1 MKKKENL
8 QLKKWNMKRFK
19 LLNTQQL
26 FVSVLLFLS
35 ITTNAQNNLT
45 LENVL
50 AITLKENIDIKIK
63 TNELN
68 QVENYEKVGVLGVLP
83 RIKINGSSSVNNGTS
98 SLEFATDDFPS
109 INDAS
114 SESTSI
120 NGNIEFSY
128 NLFNGLGSIYTYQKL
143 KKQSDLK
150 STELLIQIEQAL
162 IKTAKQ
168 YYDIAYLQEQ
178 NKIYSDLLGVSK
190 ERYERVKI
198 QNEFGNASKLDL
210 LSAEIDL
217 NKDSVNLINSNY
229 DLKVAKNQLNQ
240 TLNRELT
247 LDFNVDNKV
256 EINSNLLYSDLNKEI
271 QKNNNNI
278 LFQQY
283 LIEVS
288 KKDKK
293 INSSSIFPQV
303 NISAQYGYNNTE
315 SNTSLILDQTSL
327 GLTGYINFTWDI
339 FDGLARGKINQN
351 KKIEIESNKLQLIAI
366 EQEIQKEFNSTYQL
380 YSNSINLIDIERR
393 NQSNSEKFFER
404 AKEQFY
410 QGQLSRND
418 FRLAQID
425 LSMSKNR
432 LNQTLYTAK
441 IAELNLYRLSGK
453 ILEKASD

>member
-1 MKKKENL
+1 
-8 QLKKWNMKRFK
+8 MKRFK

-178 NKIYSDLLGVSK
+178 NKIYSDLLDVSK
-190 ERYERVKI
+190 ERYDRVKI

-315 SNTSLILDQTSL
+315 SNTSLILDQTNL

-393 NQSNSEKFFER
+393 NQSTSEKFFER

-453 ILEKASD
+453 ILEKASY

>member
-19 LLNTQQL
+19 LLNTQRL

-35 ITTNAQNNLT
+35 ITINAQNNLT

-143 KKQSDLK
+143 KKQRDLK

-178 NKIYSDLLGVSK
+178 NKIYSDLLDVSK
-190 ERYERVKI
+190 ERYERIKI

-256 EINSNLLYSDLNKEI
+256 EINSNLVYSDLNKEI

-393 NQSNSEKFFER
+393 NQSTSEKFFER

-432 LNQTLYTAK
+432 LNQILYTAK

-453 ILEKASD
+453 ILDKTN

>member
-1 MKKKENL
+1 
-8 QLKKWNMKRFK
+8 MKRFK

-35 ITTNAQNNLT
+35 ITINAQNNLT

-68 QVENYEKVGVLGVLP
+68 QVENYEKVGILGVLP

-178 NKIYSDLLGVSK
+178 NKIYSDLLDVSK

-393 NQSNSEKFFER
+393 NQSTSEKFFER

-453 ILEKASD
+453 ILDKASD

>member
-1 MKKKENL
+1 
-8 QLKKWNMKRFK
+8 MKRFK

-178 NKIYSDLLGVSK
+178 NKIYSDLLDVSK

-393 NQSNSEKFFER
+393 NQSTSEKFFER

-453 ILEKASD
+453 ILDKASD

>member
-1 MKKKENL
+1 
-8 QLKKWNMKRFK
+8 MKRFK

-178 NKIYSDLLGVSK
+178 NKIYSDLLDVSK

-393 NQSNSEKFFER
+393 NQSTSEKFFER

-453 ILEKASD
+453 ILEKASY

>member
-1 MKKKENL
+1 
-8 QLKKWNMKRFK
+8 MKRFK
-19 LLNTQQL
+19 FPKRLYLSVSIL
-26 FVSVLLFLS
+26 FILSVS
-35 ITTNAQNNLT
+35 INAQNSLS
-45 LENVL
+45 LENAL

-83 RIKINGSSSVNNGTS
+83 RIKINGSASTNKGNSSI
-98 SLEFATDDFPS
+98 EFATNDFPS
-109 INDAS
+109 IDDVN
-114 SESTSI
+114 SESTSL

-178 NKIYSDLLGVSK
+178 NKILNELLDVSK
-190 ERYERVKI
+190 ERYERIKV
-198 QNEFGNASKLDL
+198 QSEFGNASKLDL

-217 NKDSVNLINSNY
+217 NKDSVNLMNSDYN
-229 DLKVAKNQLNQ
+229 LQVAKNQLNQ

-247 LDFNVDNKV
+247 LDFNVENKV
-256 EINSNLLYSDLNKEI
+256 EINSNLVYADLNKQI
-271 QKNNNNI
+271 QNNNNNI

-293 INSSSIFPQV
+293 INSISILPKI
-303 NISAQYGYNNTE
+303 NISGQYGYNNTE
-315 SNTSLILDQTSL
+315 SNTSLILDQTNL

-339 FDGLARGKINQN
+339 FDGMAKRKITQN
-351 KKIEIESNKLQLIAI
+351 KKIEIESNKLQLKAI
-366 EQEIQKEFNSTYQL
+366 KQEIQKEFNSTFKQ
-380 YSNSINLIDIERR
+380 YSNSINLIDIEKR
-393 NQSNSEKFFER
+393 NQVTSEKFFER

-453 ILEKASD
+453 ILDKTSE

>member
-1 MKKKENL
+1 
-8 QLKKWNMKRFK
+8 MKRFK
-19 LLNTQQL
+19 LLNTQRL

-35 ITTNAQNNLT
+35 ITINAQNNLT

-178 NKIYSDLLGVSK
+178 NKIYSDLLDVSK
-190 ERYERVKI
+190 ERYERIKI

-256 EINSNLLYSDLNKEI
+256 EINSNLVYSDLNKEI

-393 NQSNSEKFFER
+393 NQSTSEKFFER

-453 ILEKASD
+453 ILEKASY

>member
-1 MKKKENL
+1 
-8 QLKKWNMKRFK
+8 MKRFK
-19 LLNTQQL
+19 FPKRLYLSVSIL
-26 FVSVLLFLS
+26 FILSVS
-35 ITTNAQNNLT
+35 INAQNSLS
-45 LENVL
+45 LENAL

-83 RIKINGSSSVNNGTS
+83 RIKINGAASANKGNSSI
-98 SLEFATDDFPS
+98 EFATNDFPS
-109 INDAS
+109 IDDAS
-114 SESTSI
+114 SESTSL

-178 NKIYSDLLGVSK
+178 NKILNELLDVSK
-190 ERYERVKI
+190 ERYERIKV
-198 QNEFGNASKLDL
+198 QSEFGNASKLDL

-217 NKDSVNLINSNY
+217 NKDSINLMNSDYN
-229 DLKVAKNQLNQ
+229 LLVAKNQLNQ

-247 LDFNVDNKV
+247 LDFNVENKV
-256 EINSNLLYSDLNKEI
+256 EINSNLVYDDLNKQI
-271 QKNNNNI
+271 QNNNNNI

-293 INSSSIFPQV
+293 INSVSILPKI
-303 NISAQYGYNNTE
+303 NISGQYGYNNTE
-315 SNTSLILDQTSL
+315 SNTSLILDQTNL

-339 FDGLARGKINQN
+339 FDGMAKRKITQN
-351 KKIEIESNKLQLIAI
+351 KKIEIESNKLQLKAI
-366 EQEIQKEFNSTYQL
+366 KQEIQKEFNSTFKQ
-380 YSNSINLIDIERR
+380 YSNSINLIDIEKR
-393 NQSNSEKFFER
+393 NQETSEKFFER

-453 ILEKASD
+453 ILDKTSE

>member
-1 MKKKENL
+1 
-8 QLKKWNMKRFK
+8 MKRFK
-19 LLNTQQL
+19 FPKRLYLSVSIL
-26 FVSVLLFLS
+26 FILS
-35 ITTNAQNNLT
+35 ASINAQNSLS
-45 LENVL
+45 LENAL

-83 RIKINGSSSVNNGTS
+83 RIKINGAASANKGNSSI
-98 SLEFATDDFPS
+98 EFATDEFPS
-109 INDAS
+109 IDNVN
-114 SESTSI
+114 SESTSL

-178 NKIYSDLLGVSK
+178 NKILNELLDVSK
-190 ERYERVKI
+190 ERYERIKV
-198 QNEFGNASKLDL
+198 QSEFGNASKLDL

-217 NKDSVNLINSNY
+217 NKDSVNLMNSDYN
-229 DLKVAKNQLNQ
+229 LLVAKNQLNQ

-247 LDFNVDNKV
+247 LDFNVENKV
-256 EINSNLLYSDLNKEI
+256 EINSNLVYADLNKQI
-271 QKNNNNI
+271 QNNNNNI

-293 INSSSIFPQV
+293 INSVSILPKI
-303 NISAQYGYNNTE
+303 NISGQYGYNNTE
-315 SNTSLILDQTSL
+315 SNTSLILDQTNL

-339 FDGLARGKINQN
+339 FDGMAKRKITQN
-351 KKIEIESNKLQLIAI
+351 KKIEIESNKLQLTAI
-366 EQEIQKEFNSTYQL
+366 KQEIQKEFNSTFKQ
-380 YSNSINLIDIERR
+380 YSNSINLIDIEKR
-393 NQSNSEKFFER
+393 NQATSEKFFER

-418 FRLAQID
+418 FRVAQID

-453 ILEKASD
+453 ILDKTSE

>member
-1 MKKKENL
+1 
-8 QLKKWNMKRFK
+8 MKRFK
-19 LLNTQQL
+19 LLKTKYF

-35 ITTNAQNNLT
+35 ITINAQNNLT

-178 NKIYSDLLGVSK
+178 NKIYSDLLDVSK

-393 NQSNSEKFFER
+393 NQSTSEKFFER

-453 ILEKASD
+453 ILEKASY

>member
-1 MKKKENL
+1 
-8 QLKKWNMKRFK
+8 MKRFK
-19 LLNTQQL
+19 FPKRLYLSVSIL
-26 FVSVLLFLS
+26 FILSVS
-35 ITTNAQNNLT
+35 INAQNSLS
-45 LENVL
+45 LENAL

-83 RIKINGSSSVNNGTS
+83 RIKINGSASTNKGNSSI
-98 SLEFATDDFPS
+98 EFATNDFPS
-109 INDAS
+109 IDDVN
-114 SESTSI
+114 SESTSL

-178 NKIYSDLLGVSK
+178 NKILNELLDVSK
-190 ERYERVKI
+190 ERYERIKV
-198 QNEFGNASKLDL
+198 QSEFGNASKLDL

-217 NKDSVNLINSNY
+217 NKDSVNLINSDYN
-229 DLKVAKNQLNQ
+229 LLLAKNQLNQ
-240 TLNRELT
+240 TLNRQLT
-247 LDFNVDNKV
+247 LDFYVENKV
-256 EINSNLLYSDLNKEI
+256 EINSNLVYADLNKQI
-271 QKNNNNI
+271 QNNNNNI

-293 INSSSIFPQV
+293 INSVSILPKI
-303 NISAQYGYNNTE
+303 NISGQYGYNNTE
-315 SNTSLILDQTSL
+315 SNTSLILDQTNL

-339 FDGLARGKINQN
+339 FDGMAKRKITQN
-351 KKIEIESNKLQLIAI
+351 KKIEIESNKLQLTAI
-366 EQEIQKEFNSTYQL
+366 KQEIQKEFNSTFKQ
-380 YSNSINLIDIERR
+380 YSNSINLIDIEKR
-393 NQSNSEKFFER
+393 NQVTSEKFFER

-418 FRLAQID
+418 FRVAQID

-453 ILEKASD
+453 ILDKTSE

>member
-1 MKKKENL
+1 
-8 QLKKWNMKRFK
+8 MKRFK
-19 LLNTQQL
+19 LLKTKYF

-35 ITTNAQNNLT
+35 ITINAQNNLT

-68 QVENYEKVGVLGVLP
+68 QVENYEKVGILGVLP

-178 NKIYSDLLGVSK
+178 NKIYSDLLDVSK

-198 QNEFGNASKLDL
+198 QNQFGNASKLDL

-393 NQSNSEKFFER
+393 NQSTSEKFFER

-453 ILEKASD
+453 ILEKASY

>member
-1 MKKKENL
+1 
-8 QLKKWNMKRFK
+8 MKRFK

-68 QVENYEKVGVLGVLP
+68 QVENYEKVGILGVLP

-178 NKIYSDLLGVSK
+178 NKIYSDLLDVSK
-190 ERYERVKI
+190 ERYDKVKI

-217 NKDSVNLINSNY
+217 NNDSVNLINSNY

-256 EINSNLLYSDLNKEI
+256 KINSNLLYSDLNKEI

-393 NQSNSEKFFER
+393 NQSTSEKFFER

-453 ILEKASD
+453 ILDKTN